1 MAVLVQLERKMN
13 GYISEREHLWLSYVI
28 IFVAFMEG
36 MALIS
41 GGLSQRPV
49 YESVLFTVYQVVAI
63 LIPGLAYVELLNIKF
78 CTTGTARTL
87 LAYAVGYGSNI
98 AIYYILFWIG
108 KNQNN
113 KMAVWGFLLLQFGV
127 SASILIKKKAKYC
140 ETQSL
145 FFMVPVFIGVMFV
158 IELFTYCGNNMMPPY
173 TDAGD
178 VVPDLVYWLGN
189 SIALKQDYPPVDFRT
204 LREGYGYHFFSS
216 IQIAMAS
223 MTTKLDVLTYSI
235 CYSYIQAI
243 IVMVGGFYCLLEKQ
257 ISKKSY
263 MLFLFVIFFLLSGY
277 EDITRTNWSN
287 LIFACPFGFDYG
299 LGLMLFLLL
308 IINEFFIHEFSYSN
322 FILLNFIFAILM
334 GVKSPF
340 ACIGII
346 GIGIGCFYEL
356 LRKDWKKSIG
366 EGCVVLLIFGCIYY
380 FVVNIKGYRG
390 DDITNTI
397 PVGVKFWDESA
408 KLGEVRNWIMN
419 ISFIP
424 PILKEVL
431 FFLSYIFLSHPCLV
445 LCAVISEFV
454 GDKKK
459 SRIDWSDVAFL
470 GMFFT
475 GMWIGVYL
483 FMNGKS
489 QIYFVCATYPVLLF
503 WLSRR
508 FKNNKTFNSIKYKI
522 LAICLVLWGGW
533 LTIAHPAWQPMIGY
547 ASVGRY
553 NFKDAQQGKWVGDGY
568 VSQSECEILEYVK
581 ENISKNKAILFVN
594 ERDPSEDRYS
604 IGGVIAEHILHTVNR
619 ENITSRS
626 DLNEYLTH
634 DYDFCIMKDDLLTMD
649 DDIVFKNED
658 WALIKVEKSQEC
670 K

>member
-1 MAVLVQLERKMN
+1 MKVLARLERKMN
-13 GYISEREHLWLSYVI
+13 SDMSEREHLWLGYVI
-28 IFVAFMEG
+28 IFAAFVEG

-41 GGLSQRPV
+41 GILSQRPV
-49 YESVLFTVYQVVAI
+49 YESVLFTAYQVVAI
-63 LIPGLAYVELLNIKF
+63 LIPGLAYVELLKVKF
-78 CTTGTARTL
+78 CTTGTARVL

-113 KMAVWGFLLLQFGV
+113 QMAVWVCLLVQFLV

-140 ETQSL
+140 ETQSVFL
-145 FFMVPVFIGVMFV
+145 MVPVFIGVMFT

-178 VVPDLVYWLGN
+178 VVKDLLYWIGN

-243 IVMVGGFYCLLEKQ
+243 IVMIGGFYCLLEKQ

-263 MLFLFVIFFLLSGY
+263 MLFLFVVFFLLSGY
-277 EDITRTNWSN
+277 EDITRTNWSMH
-287 LIFACPFGFDYG
+287 IWACPFGFDYG

-308 IINEFFIHEFSYSN
+308 IINEFFINEFSYSN

-366 EGCVVLLIFGCIYY
+366 EGCVILLIFGCIYY
-380 FVVNIKGYRG
+380 FVVNIKGYG
-390 DDITNTI
+390 GEDITNTI
-397 PVGVKFWDESA
+397 PLRVQFWDESV
-408 KLGEVRNWIMN
+408 KLGEMRNWVM
-419 ISFIP
+419 SIP
-424 PILKEVL
+424 FVPKILKELL
-431 FFLSYIFLSHPCLV
+431 FFLGYIFLSHPCLV

-454 GDKKK
+454 GGKKK
-459 SRIDWSDVAFL
+459 RRIDWSDVAFL

-475 GMWIGVYL
+475 GMSIGVYL

-489 QIYFVCATYPVLLF
+489 QVYFACATYPALLF
-503 WLSRR
+503 WLSRGL
-508 FKNNKTFNSIKYKI
+508 KNNETFNSIKYKI
-522 LAICLVLWGGW
+522 LAISLILWGGW

-547 ASVGRY
+547 ASAGRY
-553 NFKDAQQGKWVGDGY
+553 HFMHAQQGKWIGNGY

-581 ENISKNKAILFVN
+581 ENISKDKTILFVN
-594 ERDPSEDRYS
+594 ERDSSEDRYS

-619 ENITSRS
+619 ENITLRS

-649 DDIVFKNED
+649 DDIVFLNEEWAIIRVGKN
-658 WALIKVEKSQEC
+658 QNNC
-670 K
+670 

>member
-1 MAVLVQLERKMN
+1 MAALAQLKRKMN
-13 GYISEREHLWLSYVI
+13 SYISEREHLWLSYVI
-28 IFVAFMEG
+28 IFAAFVEG

-41 GGLSQRPV
+41 GILSQRLV
-49 YESVLFTVYQVVAI
+49 YESFLFTVYQVVAI
-63 LIPGLAYVELLNIKF
+63 LIPGLAYVELLKVKF
-78 CTTGTARTL
+78 CTTGTARVL

-98 AIYYILFWIG
+98 VIYYILFWIG

-113 KMAVWGFLLLQFGV
+113 QMAVWVCLLVQFLLSV
-127 SASILIKKKAKYC
+127 SILIKKKAKYC
-140 ETQSL
+140 ETQSV
-145 FFMVPVFIGVMFV
+145 FFMVPVFIGVMFA

-178 VVPDLVYWLGN
+178 VVKDLVYWIGN

-223 MTTKLDVLTYSI
+223 MATKLDVLTYSI

-263 MLFLFVIFFLLSGY
+263 MLFLFVVFFLLSGY
-277 EDITRTNWSN
+277 EDITRTNWSMH
-287 LIFACPFGFDYG
+287 IWACPFGFDYG

-308 IINEFFIHEFSYSN
+308 IINEFFMNEFSYTN

-366 EGCVVLLIFGCIYY
+366 EGCVILLIFGCIYY

-390 DDITNTI
+390 EDITNTI
-397 PVGVKFWDESA
+397 PLGVRTWDESIE
-408 KLGEVRNWIMN
+408 LGEMRNRVM
-419 ISFIP
+419 SIP
-424 PILKEVL
+424 FVPQILKELL
-431 FFLSYIFLSHPCLV
+431 FFCGYIFLGHPCLI
-445 LCAVISEFV
+445 LCAISSGFMR
-454 GDKKK
+454 KKEK
-459 SRIDWSDVAFL
+459 CRIDWSDVAFL
-470 GMFFT
+470 GMFLT
-475 GMWIGVYL
+475 GMGIGLYL
-483 FMNGKS
+483 FMNGGS
-489 QIYFVCATYPVLLF
+489 QVYFVCATYPVLLF
-503 WLSRR
+503 WLSRG
-508 FKNNKTFNSIKYKI
+508 FKNNKTFNPIKYKI
-522 LAICLVLWGGW
+522 LAICLILWGGW

-619 ENITSRS
+619 VNISSRS
-626 DLNEYLTH
+626 DLNEYLMQ

-649 DDIVFKNED
+649 DDIVFENED

>member
-1 MAVLVQLERKMN
+1 MAVLARLERKMN
-13 GYISEREHLWLSYVI
+13 NYISEREHLWLSYVI
-28 IFVAFMEG
+28 IFAAFVEG
-36 MALIS
+36 MALVS
-41 GGLSQRPV
+41 GILSQRPV
-49 YESVLFTVYQVVAI
+49 YESFLFTVYQVVTI
-63 LIPGLAYVELLNIKF
+63 LIPGLAYVELLKVKF
-78 CTTGTARTL
+78 CTTGTARVL

-113 KMAVWGFLLLQFGV
+113 QMAVWVCLLLQFWV

-140 ETQSL
+140 ETQSV
-145 FFMVPVFIGVMFV
+145 FFMVPIFIGVMFA

-178 VVPDLVYWLGN
+178 VVKDLIYWIGN

-223 MTTKLDVLTYSI
+223 ITTKLDVLTYSI

-263 MLFLFVIFFLLSGY
+263 MLFLFVLFFLLSGY
-277 EDITRTNWSN
+277 EDITRTNW
-287 LIFACPFGFDYG
+287 LMHIWACPFGFDYG

-308 IINEFFIHEFSYSN
+308 IINEFFMCEFSYTN

-366 EGCVVLLIFGCIYY
+366 EGCVILLIFVCIYY
-380 FVVNIKGYRG
+380 FVVNIKGYG
-390 DDITNTI
+390 GEDSTNTI
-397 PVGVKFWDESA
+397 PLGVKFWDESV
-408 KLGEVRNWIMN
+408 KLGKMRNWIM
-419 ISFIP
+419 SIP
-424 PILKEVL
+424 FVPKILKELL
-431 FFLSYIFLSHPCLV
+431 FFWGYIFLSHPCLI
-445 LCAVISEFV
+445 LCAIICAYVKF
-454 GDKKK
+454 KRKHC
-459 SRIDWSDVAFL
+459 IDWTDIAFGL
-470 GMFFT
+470 MLAVGM
-475 GMWIGVYL
+475 GIGLYL
-483 FMNGKS
+483 YMAGGS
-489 QIYFVCATYPVLLF
+489 QIYFVCATYPVILF
-503 WLSRR
+503 WMSGT
-508 FKNNKTFNSIKYKI
+508 FKNNEIFNSMSYKI
-522 LAICLVLWGGW
+522 LVIVLMLWGGY

-553 NFKDAQQGKWVGDGY
+553 NFIDAKQGKWVGDGY
-568 VSQSECEILEYVK
+568 VSQSEYELLEYIK
-581 ENISKNKAILFVN
+581 SNIPVDASILFVN
-594 ERDPSEDRYS
+594 ERDASQDRWL
-604 IGGVIAEHILHTVNR
+604 IAGVIAEHKLQTVNR
-619 ENITSRS
+619 GDVISRN
-626 DLNEYLTH
+626 DLEKYLIGNY
-634 DYDFCIMKDDLLTMD
+634 DYCVMSNDLLTID
-649 DDIVFKNED
+649 DNVTFLNEN
-658 WALIKVEKSQEC
+658 WSIIKIR
-670 K
+670 

>member
-1 MAVLVQLERKMN
+1 MAVLAQLERKMN
-13 GYISEREHLWLSYVI
+13 SYVSERERLWLNYVI
-28 IFVAFMEG
+28 IFAAFVEG

-41 GGLSQRPV
+41 GVLSQRPV
-49 YESVLFTVYQVVAI
+49 YESFLFTIYQVAAI
-63 LIPGLAYVELLNIKF
+63 LIPGLAYVELLKVKF
-78 CTTGTARTL
+78 CTTGTARVL

-98 AIYYILFWIG
+98 AIYYIMFWIG

-113 KMAVWGFLLLQFGV
+113 QMAVWVCLLLQFGV
-127 SASILIKKKAKYC
+127 GVSILIKKKAKYC
-140 ETQSL
+140 ETQSVFL
-145 FFMVPVFIGVMFV
+145 MVPVFIGVMFV

-178 VVPDLVYWLGN
+178 VVKDLIYWMGN

-263 MLFLFVIFFLLSGY
+263 MLFLFVVFFLLSGY
-277 EDITRTNWSN
+277 EDITRTNWSMH
-287 LIFACPFGFDYG
+287 IWACPFGFDYG

-308 IINEFFIHEFSYSN
+308 IINEFFINEFSYSN

-366 EGCVVLLIFGCIYY
+366 EGCVILLIFGCIYY
-380 FVVNIKGYRG
+380 FVVNIKGYG
-390 DDITNTI
+390 GEDITNTI

-408 KLGEVRNWIMN
+408 KLGEVRNWIM
-419 ISFIP
+419 SIP
-424 PILKEVL
+424 LVPKILKELL
-431 FFLSYIFLSHPCLV
+431 FFWGYIFLSHPCLV
-445 LCAVISEFV
+445 LCAIICAYVKF
-454 GDKKK
+454 KRKHC
-459 SRIDWSDVAFL
+459 IDWTDIAFGL
-470 GMFFT
+470 MLVVGM
-475 GMWIGVYL
+475 GIGLYL
-483 FMNGKS
+483 YMAGGS
-489 QIYFVCATYPVLLF
+489 QIYFVCATYPVILF
-503 WLSRR
+503 WMSGT
-508 FKNNKTFNSIKYKI
+508 FKNNEIFNSKGYKI
-522 LAICLVLWGGW
+522 LVIVLMLWGGY

-547 ASVGRY
+547 ASVGKY
-553 NFKDAQQGKWVGDGY
+553 NFIDAKQGKWVGDGY
-568 VSQSECEILEYVK
+568 VSQSEYELLEYIK
-581 ENISKNKAILFVN
+581 SNIPVDASILFVN
-594 ERDPSEDRYS
+594 ERDASQDRWL
-604 IGGVIAEHILHTVNR
+604 IAGVIAEHKLQTVNR
-619 ENITSRS
+619 RDVISRN
-626 DLNEYLTH
+626 DLEKYLIGNY
-634 DYDFCIMKDDLLTMD
+634 DYCIMSNDLLTID
-649 DDIVFKNED
+649 DNVTFLNED
-658 WALIKVEKSQEC
+658 WSIIKIR
-670 K
+670 

>member
-1 MAVLVQLERKMN
+1 MAVLAQLERKMN
-13 GYISEREHLWLSYVI
+13 SYVSERERLWLNYVI
-28 IFVAFMEG
+28 IFAAFVEG

-41 GGLSQRPV
+41 GVLSQRPV
-49 YESVLFTVYQVVAI
+49 YESFLFTIYQVAAI
-63 LIPGLAYVELLNIKF
+63 LIPGLAYVELLKVKF
-78 CTTGTARTL
+78 CTTGTARVL

-113 KMAVWGFLLLQFGV
+113 QMAVWVCLLLQFGV
-127 SASILIKKKAKYC
+127 GVSILIKKKAKYC
-140 ETQSL
+140 ETQSVFL
-145 FFMVPVFIGVMFV
+145 MVPVFIGVMFV

-178 VVPDLVYWLGN
+178 VVKDLIYWMGN

-223 MTTKLDVLTYSI
+223 MATKLDVLTYSI

-263 MLFLFVIFFLLSGY
+263 MLFLFVVFFLLSGY
-277 EDITRTNWSN
+277 EDITRTNWSMH
-287 LIFACPFGFDYG
+287 IWVCPFGFDYG

-308 IINEFFIHEFSYSN
+308 IINEFFMNEFSYTN

-366 EGCVVLLIFGCIYY
+366 EGCVILLIFGCIYY
-380 FVVNIKGYRG
+380 FVVNIKGYG
-390 DDITNTI
+390 GEDITNTI
-397 PVGVKFWDESA
+397 PLGVKFWDESV
-408 KLGEVRNWIMN
+408 KLGEMRNWIM
-419 ISFIP
+419 SIP
-424 PILKEVL
+424 LVPKILKELL
-431 FFLSYIFLSHPCLV
+431 FFWGYIFLSHPCLV
-445 LCAVISEFV
+445 LCAIICAYVKF
-454 GDKKK
+454 KRKHC
-459 SRIDWSDVAFL
+459 IDWTDIAFGL
-470 GMFFT
+470 MLVVGM
-475 GMWIGVYL
+475 GIGLYL
-483 FMNGKS
+483 YMAGGS
-489 QIYFVCATYPVLLF
+489 QIYFVCATYPVILF
-503 WLSRR
+503 WMSGT
-508 FKNNKTFNSIKYKI
+508 FKNNEIFNSKGYKI
-522 LAICLVLWGGW
+522 LVIVLMLWGGY

-553 NFKDAQQGKWVGDGY
+553 NFIDAKQGKWVGDGY
-568 VSQSECEILEYVK
+568 VSQSEYELLEYIK
-581 ENISKNKAILFVN
+581 SNIPVDASILFVN
-594 ERDPSEDRYS
+594 ERDASQDRWL
-604 IGGVIAEHILHTVNR
+604 IAGVIAEHKLQTVNR
-619 ENITSRS
+619 RDVISRN
-626 DLNEYLTH
+626 DLEKYLIGNY
-634 DYDFCIMKDDLLTMD
+634 DYCVMSNDLLTID
-649 DDIVFKNED
+649 DNVTFLNED
-658 WALIKVEKSQEC
+658 WSIIKIR
-670 K
+670 